1 MGKIGLLLGA
11 SESFTL
17 LSLGLFVVLGVLGLG
32 PLLGTLS
39 LMLSDSGSLGL
50 LGSSSGSGSLLLG
63 LGGLALLL
71 ALGFGVVGIP

>member
-1 MGKIGLLLGA
+1 VGEIGLLLGA

-17 LSLGLFVVLGVLGLG
+17 LSLGLFVVLSILGLG
-32 PLLGTLS
+32 PLLGTFS
-39 LMLSDSGSLGL
+39 LVLGDSGSLRL
-50 LGSSSGSGSLLLG
+50 LGSSSGSGSLLFG

>member
-1 MGKIGLLLGA
+1 VSEIGLLLGA
-11 SESFTL
+11 SESLTL
-17 LSLGLFVVLGVLGLG
+17 LSLGLLIILSVPGLG

-39 LMLSDSGSLGL
+39 LVLSDSGSLGL
-50 LGSSSGSGSLLLG
+50 LGSSSSSGSLLLG